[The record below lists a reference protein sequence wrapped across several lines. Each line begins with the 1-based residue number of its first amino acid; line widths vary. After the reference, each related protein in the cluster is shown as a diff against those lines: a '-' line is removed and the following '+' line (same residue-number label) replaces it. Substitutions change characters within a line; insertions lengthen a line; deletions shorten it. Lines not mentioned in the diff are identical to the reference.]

1 MRKPTDLRQKVLKAS
16 LALIEEGGLD
26 QLSMRE
32 VARKAGVSHQAPY
45 HYFGDREAILA
56 AIAGEGFSK
65 LEQSLVRAAAQAG
78 PEPAKAVEAMGRAY
92 VEFALRHPAYF
103 QAMFR
108 ADAVPLDRYPET
120 RKREDEAFGTLV
132 EGIDRAFSSQPAE
145 VRRRIAIASWALVH
159 GLSTLILEGSLA
171 RKVVKVPKDEL
182 TRERIAEVVSK
193 EVGRPVTLEEDGVQV
208 ERLKSIDEAPAALET
223 RDGRVE

>member
-32 VARKAGVSHQAPY
+32 VARKVGVSHQAPY

-92 VEFALRHPAYF
+92 VEFALRHSAYF

-145 VRRRIAIASWALVH
+145 VRRRIAIAAWALVH

-171 RKVVKVPKDEL
+171 RKVGIPKAGQKQLADEVIGTFSSL
-182 TRERIAEVVSK
+182 LARS
-193 EVGRPVTLEEDGVQV
+193 
-208 ERLKSIDEAPAALET
+208 
-223 RDGRVE
+223 